1 MTNNNRVDL
10 AGEGLDLAIRFGDG
24 AWHATHADL
33 IMAAPLT
40 PLCAPAV
47 AERLT
52 GPGALAGE
60 RLLRSYRPDE
70 WIRWFDAA
78 GAGCPPLRGMVF
90 DSSTSMVAAAIA
102 GRGVALA
109 PVAMFETELLA
120 ERLVRPFDIEV
131 DCGAYWLTRMMSRQD
146 TPAMRTFRDWMKGA
160 AADG

>member
-1 MTNNNRVDL
+1 
-10 AGEGLDLAIRFGDG
+10 
-24 AWHATHADL
+24 
-33 IMAAPLT
+33 
-40 PLCAPAV
+40 
-47 AERLT
+47 
-52 GPGALAGE
+52 
-60 RLLRSYRPDE
+60 
-70 WIRWFDAA
+70 
-78 GAGCPPLRGMVF
+78 MVF